1 MNNFIK
7 ELLHI
12 DDIVVYIK
20 NERTGSSTIRKCKF
34 LGYVTGFTNTKVK
47 IRQISR
53 ADQFASPEE
62 CDNYGEV
69 SVCPDDVICVLN
81 SPCRLNKDLY
91 FPCIMGDITFWNK
104 EQLTKWVENQQKIN
118 KLMTMTKLEVT
129 IDDWKRLG
137 YTDEE
142 AKRLMEASNIYI

>member
-1 MNNFIK
+1 MENFIK
-7 ELLHI
+7 EPLHI

-34 LGYVTGFTNTKVK
+34 LGYVIGFTNTKVK
-47 IRQISR
+47 IRQISK

-69 SVCPDDVICVLN
+69 SVCPEDVICVLS

-104 EQLTKWVENQQKIN
+104 EELTEWVENQQKIN
-118 KLMTMTKLEVT
+118 EVNQIKIEISEIDEKL
-129 IDDWKRLG
+129 I
-137 YTDEE
+137 E
-142 AKRLMEASNIYI
+142 AYKKVFGADPIKFRNNI

>member
-1 MNNFIK
+1 MENFIK

-34 LGYVTGFTNTKVK
+34 LGYVIGFTNTKVK
-47 IRQISR
+47 IRQISK

-69 SVCPDDVICVLN
+69 SVCPEDVICVLS

-91 FPCIMGDITFWNK
+91 FPVIIGDITFWNK
-104 EQLTKWVENQQKIN
+104 EKLIEWVEIQQEIN
-118 KLMTMTKLEVT
+118 KFNPIT
-129 IDDWKRLG
+129 IEDWKRLG

-142 AKRLMEASNIYI
+142 AEKLIEASNIYT

>member
-7 ELLHI
+7 EPLHI

-34 LGYVTGFTNTKVK
+34 LGYVIGFTNTKVK
-47 IRQISR
+47 IRQISK

-69 SVCPDDVICVLN
+69 SVYPEDVICVLS
-81 SPCRLNKDLY
+81 SPSRLNKDLY
-91 FPCIMGDITFWNK
+91 FPVIIGDITFWNK
-104 EQLTKWVENQQKIN
+104 EKLIEWVEIQQEIN
-118 KLMTMTKLEVT
+118 KLNPIT
-129 IDDWKRLG
+129 IEDWKRLG

-142 AKRLMEASNIYI
+142 AEKLIEASNIYT